1 MFFCATCTCAA
12 LPGLM
17 HPQHGCCSPQSILT
31 DGDAAPAKDRGIAVA
46 IMRLAA
52 QVAGSP
58 SELAALTLDAVAQC
72 LHLEE
77 STAAA
82 ASPEGGALAIFIFFV
97 GSVASY
103 NICSL
108 QHEWPLT
115 HPVSSLTP
123 LWGLFLC
130 VSMHVG
136 RDTEGVVMA
145 GFMGHSPEDILR
157 NAVTLWG
164 CVLLNTARIGSC

>member
-1 MFFCATCTCAA
+1 
-12 LPGLM
+12 M

-82 ASPEGGALAIFIFFV
+82 ASPEGGALAILYFLLALSPHTTF
-97 GSVASY
+97 A
-103 NICSL
+103 L
-108 QHEWPLT
+108 
-115 HPVSSLTP
+115 SS
-123 LWGLFLC
+123 
-130 VSMHVG
+130 MNG
-136 RDTEGVVMA
+136 R
-145 GFMGHSPEDILR
+145 SR
-157 NAVTLWG
+157 TLSR
-164 CVLLNTARIGSC
+164 A